1 MGCISY
7 SSVGLALYH
16 SLTLSPFPSLLVLVK
31 LPPPTPCRHG
41 GAFMYRVSSAPH
53 SESGHMTQVGQS
65 EYSIPWPKGW
75 APLKPGQLE
84 SFQWLMLRCWN
95 REVLF
100 PLKLLSREDRCK
112 LPASWT
118 KPAWECQR
126 HSEAR
131 KKWLFGAHVLIWGN
145 DLMSWQHD
153 LGS

>member
-31 LPPPTPCRHG
+31 LPPPTPYRHG

-75 APLKPGQLE
+75 APTEAWPIRVFSMIDVQMLE
-84 SFQWLMLRCWN
+84 
-95 REVLF
+95 
-100 PLKLLSREDRCK
+100 
-112 LPASWT
+112 
-118 KPAWECQR
+118 
-126 HSEAR
+126 
-131 KKWLFGAHVLIWGN
+131 
-145 DLMSWQHD
+145 
-153 LGS
+153 